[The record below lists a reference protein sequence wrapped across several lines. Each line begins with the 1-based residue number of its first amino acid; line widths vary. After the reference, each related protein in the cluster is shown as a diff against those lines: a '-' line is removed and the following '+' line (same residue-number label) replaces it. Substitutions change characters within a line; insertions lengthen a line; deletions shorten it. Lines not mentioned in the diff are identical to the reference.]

1 MTIKEDTMTYD
12 QYTKSLTD
20 LRKEY
25 ADSIRE
31 AAVSIRDD
39 YAFINHAEVEASEY
53 RIRVQNLMA
62 DFHNN
67 D

>member
-1 MTIKEDTMTYD
+1 MTYD
-12 QYTKSLTD
+12 QYTQSLTE

-31 AAVSIRDD
+31 AAVSLRDD
-39 YAFINHAEVEASEY
+39 YAFINYAEVEASEY
-53 RIRVQNLMA
+53 RIRVQNLIA
-62 DFHNN
+62 DYRNN